1 MEGKSAAG
9 KFWTYVRGPWT
20 ELPPPPPPPP
30 PPLIDATTR
39 QPVTELQEYLTRHFS
54 RVFGPPNMDDDCR
67 QCDEIRDLWKLVHVP
82 GLTFANA
89 VTCLSPATREWLER
103 QQREAG
109 RTALGCHGHVANE
122 AVQGD
127 VGWSSF

>member
-1 MEGKSAAG
+1 MWGCNR
-9 KFWTYVRGPWT
+9 F
-20 ELPPPPPPPP
+20 L
-30 PPLIDATTR
+30 
-39 QPVTELQEYLTRHFS
+39 
-54 RVFGPPNMDDDCR
+54 M
-67 QCDEIRDLWKLVHVP
+67 IRDLWKLVHVP

-89 VTCLSPATREWLER
+89 VTYLSPATREWLER

-127 VGWSSF
+127 VGWWSFEAREAASKIAYRGRLLFLPSTRWACRVSSISRRRACELTGHAECTISKRSTAFW